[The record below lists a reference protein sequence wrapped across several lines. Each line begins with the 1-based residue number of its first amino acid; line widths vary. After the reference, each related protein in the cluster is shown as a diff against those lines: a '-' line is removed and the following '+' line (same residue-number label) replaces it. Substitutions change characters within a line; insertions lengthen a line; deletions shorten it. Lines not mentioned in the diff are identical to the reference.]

1 MLIPGFLGILKP
13 NIFFCVFSEKKM
25 EDKLKMKNEGIVN
38 GRMKKDLK
46 SKEETLVL
54 RRLQSDV

>member
-54 RRLQSDV
+54 RR